1 MALQCLPSL
10 RSHKQFLAGEKLFNS
25 ATCWK
30 LEMGLLVNC
39 GGNQP
44 DRHERMRMSPMVLKL
59 WSNTLL
65 KGFKCLYSRNL
76 LHWNIILLKGLK
88 YLGSLD
94 LLLWCQKL
102 PLL

>member
-1 MALQCLPSL
+1 METTEEWTYNHRDAIEHIFQDARNKLQ
-10 RSHKQFLAGEKLFNS
+10 HA
-25 ATCWK
+25 ATRRAI
-30 LEMGLLVNC
+30 
-39 GGNQP
+39 
-44 DRHERMRMSPMVLKL
+44 RHNVK

-65 KGFKCLYSRNL
+65 NGFKCLYSRNL